1 MASAKPGAAPE
12 PSASAEGVALRR
24 TLFWEGLRLCLSRP
38 AAVAAQGNGL
48 LLLVALQHFE
58 AGGLAKG
65 LVAGASFIGLMAAP
79 AAVALAARLGLSV
92 SGGLALLSLGAAAG
106 LGLAAASPSFGGYL
120 AGLLVGLPLASAVAP
135 LVTVLWRQKLP
146 DAVRG
151 RHFGQLTAWAG
162 LVGIAASFGI
172 AAWLGDS
179 VAGYRP
185 VLLVLALLL
194 AGAGLAASRIH
205 SEPIAATRRNPY
217 RVLAWLWREP
227 RFGMVNLAWT
237 LLGLGNL
244 AVLPLRVE
252 FLAGAGASF
261 GYSPRTVLLLTLV
274 IPQAMGFFAT
284 LGFGRLFDRFGFVQ
298 LRIAVNVL
306 FGLGI
311 LCFFSDSIG
320 MQVAGALLTGAGFGG
335 EAVIWGLWVTQFAP
349 ADRTADYMAV
359 HSFLTGLRGLAGP
372 ILAYELVARG
382 SVIGV
387 TRIAV
392 LLIAVS
398 ALLFLGIL
406 RADGRRERRHGG

>member
-1 MASAKPGAAPE
+1 MAEPTGPGVE
-12 PSASAEGVALRR
+12 RELRR
-24 TLFWEGLRLCLSRP
+24 TLLWEGLRVCLSRP
-38 AAVAAQGNGL
+38 AAVAAQGNGV
-48 LLLVALQHFE
+48 LLLVALKHFD
-58 AGGLAKG
+58 AGGPAKG

-79 AAVALAARLGLSV
+79 LAVSLAARLGLSV
-92 SGGLALLSLGAAAG
+92 SLGLAGLSLAGAAGLALAAV
-106 LGLAAASPSFGGYL
+106 SPSFGGYL
-120 AGLLVGLPLASAVAP
+120 AGLLIGLPMAAAVAP

-151 RHFGQLTAWAG
+151 RYFGQVTALAG
-162 LVGIAASFGI
+162 LVGIASSFGI

-185 VLLVLALLL
+185 VLIGLALLL
-194 AGAGLAASRIH
+194 AGAGLAASRIA
-205 SEPIAATRRNPY
+205 SAPIAATRRNPY

-227 RFGMVNLAWT
+227 RFGLVNLAWT

-252 FLAGAGASF
+252 YLAGASDGL
-261 GYSPRTVLLLTLV
+261 GYSPRMVLLLTLV
-274 IPQAMGFFAT
+274 VPQAMGFFAT

-298 LRIAVNVL
+298 LRIAVNLL

-311 LCFFSDSIG
+311 LCFFSPSLG

-349 ADRTADYMAV
+349 AERTADYMAV
-359 HSFLTGLRGLAGP
+359 HSFLTGLRGLVGP

-382 SVIGV
+382 SLIGV
-387 TRIAV
+387 THLAV
-392 LLIAVS
+392 GLIALS

-406 RADGRRERRHGG
+406 RTEGRRSRAPNLDPSGRG